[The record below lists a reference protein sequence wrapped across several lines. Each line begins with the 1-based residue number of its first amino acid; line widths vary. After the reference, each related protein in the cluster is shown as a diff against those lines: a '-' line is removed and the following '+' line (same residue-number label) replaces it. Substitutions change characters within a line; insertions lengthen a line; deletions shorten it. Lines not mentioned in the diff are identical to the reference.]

1 MVTTSWLTISTNPHF
16 SADLFI
22 FTKKTPVSQPF
33 KSPVSTGSF
42 PLLIDLSRFPGLPR
56 FSTGITSHK
65 TISDSETISAAFQS
79 VLLWR
84 IKLFTL
90 LKVPENHRSI
100 GNIAISNS
108 EVILS
113 YLSLYYW
120 NLGAEIFKIGY
131 FQTNWSIRKVS
142 TSKVKQFS
150 FSQKSALFNK
160 PRV

>member
-90 LKVPENHRSI
+90 LKVPEKTSQYRKHR
-100 GNIAISNS
+100 NIQFG
-108 EVILS
+108 S
-113 YLSLYYW
+113 YLKLSLTILLKFRSR
-120 NLGAEIFKIGY
+120 N
-131 FQTNWSIRKVS
+131 FQDRLLPN
-142 TSKVKQFS
+142 
-150 FSQKSALFNK
+150 
-160 PRV
+160 